1 MSVGLIVFLIIL
13 FVIALGTTLFAFK
26 QEENKL
32 RRYEEEGDSPENER
46 IRSSEY
52 EVNSLKTNVPILIG
66 IYSLAVLIG
75 LIAFMFYIFN

>member
-1 MSVGLIVFLIIL
+1 M
-13 FVIALGTTLFAFK
+13 IALGTTLFAFK